1 MTNSCTPNTHR
12 KYLSLCPQAPFS
24 LSIIARNTRSNLK
37 VQSRVFIKLT
47 QSFTWRARSVARE
60 RQLRWRYDAL
70 VIARR
75 VRTVCAGRRAV
86 ERTRGNR
93 ERPPQRLRAALCV
106 GLIDRARPLASTQNA
121 DLLPC
126 HAMPLSLCTAPKSA
140 LVCQHKTVVTAQT
153 SYHNSSALDF
163 GSSIHV
169 TFRVLSEATNVASK
183 QTKNM

>member
-126 HAMPLSLCTAPKSA
+126 HAMPCHSHCVPHQKAF
-140 LVCQHKTVVTAQT
+140 
-153 SYHNSSALDF
+153 SSA
-163 GSSIHV
+163 G
-169 TFRVLSEATNVASK
+169 
-183 QTKNM
+183 TKRWSLRRPHTTIRAHLTSDRPSM